1 MTLDDAQGLIPP
13 AGPLFLILSGPSG
26 VGKDATLQRMRA
38 GACNRHFVV
47 TATTRPRRAN
57 EQHGVDYYFLAV
69 DAFLEMRDSGGLLEH
84 ANVYGNWYGVPKQPI
99 EEALREGRDV
109 VIKTDVQGVRNL
121 RRVVK
126 GATTVFL
133 APPSLDELE
142 RRLRARQTEPE
153 ERLQVRIATARVEM
167 DALPEFDY
175 AVVNHNDSLDETVAA
190 IEAIMTA
197 ERYRIPPRRVRL

>member
-1 MTLDDAQGLIPP
+1 MTLNDAHGLTQP
-13 AGPLFLILSGPSG
+13 AGSLFLIMSGPSG
-26 VGKDATLQRMRA
+26 VGKDATLQQMRS
-38 GACNRHFVV
+38 GVCNRHFVV

-109 VIKTDVQGVRNL
+109 IIKTDIQGVRNL
-121 RRVVK
+121 RRVVD

-153 ERLQVRIATARVEM
+153 ERLQVRLATARVEM
-167 DALPEFDY
+167 EALPEFDY

>member
-1 MTLDDAQGLIPP
+1 MTLNDAPGLTQP

-26 VGKDATLQRMRA
+26 VGKDATLQRMQS
-38 GACNRHFVV
+38 GSCNRHFVV
-47 TATTRPRRAN
+47 TATTRPRRDN
-57 EQHGVDYYFLAV
+57 EQHGIDYSFLAV

-109 VIKTDVQGVRNL
+109 IIKTDVQGVRNL
-121 RRVVK
+121 RRVVD
-126 GATTVFL
+126 GATTIFL
-133 APPSLDELE
+133 APPTLDELE

-153 ERLQVRIATARVEM
+153 ERLQVRLATARVEM
-167 DALPEFDY
+167 EALPEFDY

>member
-1 MTLDDAQGLIPP
+1 MTLNDAPGLTQP

-26 VGKDATLQRMRA
+26 VGKDATLQRMQS
-38 GACNRHFVV
+38 GAYNRHFVV

-69 DAFLEMRDSGGLLEH
+69 DAFLEMRNSGGLLEH

-109 VIKTDVQGVRNL
+109 IIKTDVQGVRNL
-121 RRVVK
+121 RRVVD

-133 APPSLDELE
+133 APPSLEELE

-153 ERLQVRIATARVEM
+153 EHLQVRLATARVEM
-167 DALPEFDY
+167 EALPEFDY